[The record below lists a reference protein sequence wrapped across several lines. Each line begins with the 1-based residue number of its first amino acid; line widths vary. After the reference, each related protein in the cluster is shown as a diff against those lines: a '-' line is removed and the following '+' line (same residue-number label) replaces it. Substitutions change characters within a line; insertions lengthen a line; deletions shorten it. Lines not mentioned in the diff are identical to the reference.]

1 MPLIKGGVVEFDL
14 GGEKKTVR
22 INRIHL
28 EEDAGKLIHEG
39 NKTFIDLNRC
49 GVPLIATTHAGS
61 IAELMG
67 RPGIRL
73 LHDTGAFG
81 AYVGIRRRTDRFDY
95 IYSVT
100 PWENALGSR

>member
-1 MPLIKGGVVEFDL
+1 MVKRRVPRPSELAPLL
-14 GGEKKTVR
+14 R
-22 INRIHL
+22 P
-28 EEDAGKLIHEG
+28 AP
-39 NKTFIDLNRC
+39 FIRDGAQRRLR
-49 GVPLIATTHAGS
+49 HAGS